1 MEGSPVSA
9 AGSTPDCL
17 GPRPLPPAPRWTP
30 PRGCWDTQCHVLGPQ
45 SRHPYSPQRH
55 YTPPPA
61 LLADYLA
68 LADRLGLDHAMV
80 VHANTQ
86 GPGNDVYLEAVA
98 QAPQRLV
105 AVVRLDAACT
115 QAQARALHAQG
126 VRGVRFA
133 FNPQHGGRLDTS
145 VVDHVLSCIDGLG
158 WFVQL
163 HFAGADLPAL
173 QPWIA
178 GLPVPVL
185 IDHLGRV
192 DIDAGLDAA
201 PQRALLA
208 LAECPQVWVKL
219 SGLDRVC
226 SDSPGYASAAPLVQ
240 RLLAVAADRMTW
252 GSDWPHT
259 GYFEVDAM
267 PDDGALFDALCS
279 LVPAEGQRI
288 GLLRDNP
295 RRLLGLPGWGG

>member
-1 MEGSPVSA
+1 MSPPPI
-9 AGSTPDCL
+9 PDCL
-17 GPRPLPPAPRWTP
+17 GPRPLPPP
-30 PRGCWDTQCHVLGPQ
+30 PHWQPPPGCWDTQCHVLGPQ
-45 SRHPYSPQRH
+45 HRHPYSPQRH
-55 YTPPPA
+55 YTPPAA

-68 LADRLGLDHAMV
+68 LADRLGLDHAML

-86 GPGNDVYLEAVA
+86 GPDNAVYLQAVA
-98 QAPQRLV
+98 QAPHRLV
-105 AVVRLDAACT
+105 AVVRLDQACT
-115 QAQARALHAQG
+115 PAQARALHAQG
-126 VRGVRFA
+126 ARGVRFA
-133 FNPQHGGRLDTS
+133 FNPQHGGQLDAS
-145 VVDHVLSCIDGLG
+145 VVDHVLRCIEGLG

-173 QPWIA
+173 QSWIER
-178 GLPVPVL
+178 LPLPVL

-192 DIDAGLDAA
+192 DMAAGLDAA

-208 LAECPQVWVKL
+208 LAECPRVWVKL

-226 SDSPGYASAAPLVQ
+226 ADPPGYASAASLVD

-259 GYFEVDAM
+259 GYFDADAM
-267 PDDGALFDALCS
+267 PDDGALFAALCR
-279 LVPAEGQRI
+279 LVPDESLRV

-295 RRLLGLPGWGG
+295 RRLLGLPRWPP